1 MTKVRRAK
9 TWHGAADINYFW
21 WSAAADFGPDSSTTL
36 FFYIKAAALNK
47 SDSLEGRMKVSSL
60 NSKSGPGGFS
70 KMFTKSFED
79 HDTNFPTLI
88 QLRGNIFLSRKSI
101 ILIKCKLVIIMVSVV
116 QSGLRCMLIM
126 SVHCY
131 LLWPFSTNLTL
142 NTAVVESQ
150 HSKMA
155 GKDKM

>member
-1 MTKVRRAK
+1 MEQQILIIFDGVLVL
-9 TWHGAADINYFW
+9 
-21 WSAAADFGPDSSTTL
+21 TL
-36 FFYIKAAALNK
+36 DRTPALHYIFYIKAAALNK

-60 NSKSGPGGFS
+60 NSKSDPGGFS
-70 KMFTKSFED
+70 KMFAKSFED

-88 QLRGNIFLSRKSI
+88 QLRARGNIFLSRKSI

-131 LLWPFSTNLTL
+131 LL
-142 NTAVVESQ
+142 
-150 HSKMA
+150 
-155 GKDKM
+155 